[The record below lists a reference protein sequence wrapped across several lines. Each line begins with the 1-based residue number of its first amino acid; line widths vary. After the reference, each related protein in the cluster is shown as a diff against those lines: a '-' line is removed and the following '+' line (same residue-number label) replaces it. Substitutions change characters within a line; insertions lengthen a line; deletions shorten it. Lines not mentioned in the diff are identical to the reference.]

1 MPISFLMAII
11 STIFLR
17 VTCLPVNWLQLE
29 PSYLEKV
36 INQAQLAIVLRQI
49 LLAVAH
55 QRHRIVVHM
64 DKRIKAMLKQ
74 IPEDG
79 LQVLAHRWII
89 VIKQIQ
95 VKIYLVSWNNFMPC
109 HSVNDTWNQT
119 DLSLIQRRL
128 QEKLRMVLQCHTET
142 IITLSLI
149 LKCLT

>member
-29 PSYLEKV
+29 PSYLVKV
-36 INQAQLAIVLRQI
+36 VKQAQLPIVRQQI

-64 DKRIKAMLKQ
+64 DKRIKALLRQ
-74 IPEDG
+74 ILEDG

-89 VIKQIQ
+89 VIKQVQ
-95 VKIYLVSWNNFMPC
+95 VKMYSVS
-109 HSVNDTWNQT
+109 
-119 DLSLIQRRL
+119 
-128 QEKLRMVLQCHTET
+128 
-142 IITLSLI
+142 
-149 LKCLT
+149 